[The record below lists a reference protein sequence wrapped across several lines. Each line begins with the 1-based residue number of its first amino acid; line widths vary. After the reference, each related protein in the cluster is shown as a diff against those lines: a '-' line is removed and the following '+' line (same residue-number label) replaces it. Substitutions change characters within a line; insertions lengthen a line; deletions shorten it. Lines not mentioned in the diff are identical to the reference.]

1 MNIVVKTASG
11 HCVVRPDT
19 SWVRKND
26 DLYLPD
32 FAGPLSFSP
41 IVYAHV
47 SRPGKSIGS
56 RFASRYYDSIS
67 YGMLL
72 YARNLL
78 DGSPEGYASAIC
90 MGHTSFLPYPLEQD
104 FPAPGAEF
112 ILSRDDEVIFK
123 CNFQGRQEIENAI
136 VDATEKAHAI
146 EEEARDHAEKILELA
161 RMQADNEKDKIL
173 GSAGEEVAK
182 LAKDAASKAMF
193 GSPSE
198 AYDSFLKAAE
208 DEK

>member
-136 VDATEKAHAI
+136 VDATEKALI
-146 EEEARDHAEKILELA
+146 RTGDF
-161 RMQADNEKDKIL
+161 
-173 GSAGEEVAK
+173 V
-182 LAKDAASKAMF
+182 
-193 GSPSE
+193 
-198 AYDSFLKAAE
+198 AAE
-208 DEK
+208 LQEMEFLCDGPAIIKGTLDGRLLMDFRII